1 MQKRI
6 LKPALMATALLLVAA
21 ICFSGHY
28 TARPDGLGPPV
39 TMQGRGL
46 PGIKL
51 PPAHCEI
58 ITFTYWIEDDVI
70 TAIQAGVRNS
80 GGVGDKYEI
89 SLSLDGEVLAARSV
103 SVAARSLESVLFECC
118 VQKGSGQA
126 IEMEGLS
133 IPLDH
138 LFMISFVNPQ
148 MMPVSSYRTPAGPG
162 PEPRFSVRLPP
173 LPADPPNT
181 PAASRIFD
189 WSFNGIKWQWQ
200 IDVPLSVYRTAVS
213 SPRPLEDNFSRYIS
227 SPYEDIFLGDIA
239 RQLYHTASENGYS
252 YLERVQFTAGFV
264 QAFIYISDVEST
276 GFANYARYPVET
288 LMDLRGDCEDSS
300 LLLAALLDRMGE
312 DVVFVAFP
320 DHLGI
325 GIAGGPETSG
335 TFWPYDGIE
344 YFYLETTVSGWKIGE
359 SPQYLQGVEAI
370 IYPLN

>member
-6 LKPALMATALLLVAA
+6 FKPTLLVTTLLLMAA
-21 ICFSGHY
+21 IGLSGHY
-28 TARPDGLGPPV
+28 VAPPDGLDQPV
-39 TMQGRGL
+39 PMQGRGL

-70 TAIQAGVRNS
+70 TAIQAGVHNS
-80 GGVGDKYEI
+80 GGVADAYEI
-89 SLSLDGEVLAARSV
+89 SLWLDGGILASRSV
-103 SVAARSLESVLFECC
+103 NVDARSLESVLFECYIK
-118 VQKGSGQA
+118 KGSGQA
-126 IEMEGLS
+126 VELEGLS

-148 MMPVSSYRTPAGPG
+148 MMPVSSYRTTAVPGPG
-162 PEPRFSVRLPP
+162 PRSSVLLPP
-173 LPADPPNT
+173 LPADPPGT
-181 PAASRIFD
+181 QTAARIFD
-189 WSFNGIKWQWQ
+189 WSFKGIKWQWQ
-200 IDVPLSVYRTAVS
+200 IDVPLSVYKAAVS
-213 SPRPLEDNFSRYIS
+213 SPRPLEDNFGRNIS
-227 SPYEDIFLGDIA
+227 GPDEDIFLGDIA
-239 RQLYHTASENGYS
+239 RQLYLTAVENGYS
-252 YLERVQFTAGFV
+252 YLERVQFTASFV
-264 QAFIYISDVEST
+264 QAFSYISDVEST

-300 LLLAALLDRMGE
+300 LLLAALLDRMGD

-325 GIAGGPETSG
+325 GIAGDPQTSG
-335 TFWPYDGIE
+335 TFWPYDGKE

-359 SPQYLQGVEAI
+359 SPQYLQGVEAL